1 MSILPSPLNA
11 FHQARRG
18 ILRQISGRGWHQSLR
33 SLHLQ
38 GARWLLLAAAVSAL
52 CMAPAFGME
61 GYSSAVDRIS
71 RGETIT
77 ITSPM
82 PLKPAPGE
90 KIKLILIDEE
100 GRPIAEQ
107 LEPQAESADANPQS
121 LTFTLPVDLKASRYT
136 AHVQISSDQAKS
148 VPTSAAVV
156 FGSSKQRVL
165 MVDPEQGSLAP
176 TIQSINPPIAYPQ
189 KDGTFRLEING
200 SGFSPNPED
209 NVLRLYAKDGSE
221 ADFRFLSELG
231 VCWQQGST
239 TKQECRKDW
248 STGNKISTRQLVV
261 HLKKPKDAG
270 NQSMFGLGIRI
281 GDKTSSPEVLKIML
295 SDQGRWIPLVV
306 SLGILAVLATIAIFA
321 LGSNTKTTNVIGLQ
335 QKKIFG
341 ALLIDPETNTF
352 SLSRAQFLLWTG
364 VAVFG
369 YFYLFLASWLVQG
382 RLQFF
387 DVPDGLPGIVM
398 ISAATTSFASGITN
412 TKGSKG
418 SGLINPS
425 WSDFLS
431 AGGSVLPER
440 LQFAIWTL
448 IGAGAYLVVT
458 IAQDPGTLETLPA
471 LPPGFL
477 QLSGISSLG
486 YLGGKLARNPGPV
499 IKQIVAENVS
509 SNPAEAGALK
519 LTLTG
524 SHLSK
529 DLRFRLQKAAEN
541 SEQPFISSWEF
552 APDTLAVKLLA
563 DGDPGEEGNKAEITI
578 TPKTPEENY
587 WCKCD
592 TTKLP
597 KHFHLRVY
605 NPDGQWADWQFN
617 PITLPKAPGTS
628 SSA

>member
-1 MSILPSPLNA
+1 MSILPSPLSA
-11 FHQARRG
+11 FHQAQRC
-18 ILRQISGRGWHQSLR
+18 ILRQISGRGWHQPLR
-33 SLHLQ
+33 SLHRQ

-77 ITSPM
+77 ITSTM
-82 PLKPAPGE
+82 PLKPAAGE
-90 KIKLILIDEE
+90 TVRLILSDEE
-100 GRPIAEQ
+100 GRPIARQ
-107 LEPQAESADANPQS
+107 LEAQTESADANPQS
-121 LTFTLPVDLKASRYT
+121 LTFTLPADLKASRYT
-136 AHVQISSDQAKS
+136 AQVQISSAQGKS
-148 VPTSAAVV
+148 VPASGAVV
-156 FGSSKQRVL
+156 FGSSKQRLL
-165 MVDPEQGSLAP
+165 MVDPEQGAPAP

-189 KDGTFRLEING
+189 KDGTYRLKING
-200 SGFSPNPED
+200 TGFSPTPED
-209 NVLRLYAKDGSE
+209 NVLRLYAKDDNEGG
-221 ADFRFLSELG
+221 FRFLSELG
-231 VCWQQGST
+231 VCWQQDST
-239 TKQECRKDW
+239 AKQECRNDW
-248 STGNKISTRQLVV
+248 STGKKISSRQLVV
-261 HLKKPKDAG
+261 QLKKPQDVG
-270 NQSMFGLGIRI
+270 NQAVFGLGIRI
-281 GDKTSSPEVLKIML
+281 GDKTSSPEVQTITL
-295 SDQGRWIPLVV
+295 SDRGRWLPLVV
-306 SLGILAVLATIAIFA
+306 SLGILAVLAAIAIFA
-321 LGSNTKTTNVIGLQ
+321 LGSSAKKANVIGLPP
-335 QKKIFG
+335 QKVID

-382 RLQFF
+382 RLHFF

-418 SGLINPS
+418 SGSINPS

-448 IGAGAYLVVT
+448 IGASAYLVVT
-458 IAQDPGTLETLPA
+458 IAQDPGTIETLPT

-486 YLGGKLARNPGPV
+486 YLGGKLARNPGPLINE
-499 IKQIVAENVS
+499 IKAENVS

-529 DLRFRLQKAAEN
+529 DLRFRLQKAAED
-541 SEQPFISSWEF
+541 SEKPFISSWEF
-552 APDTLAVKLLA
+552 APDTLAVKLLPEGA
-563 DGDPGEEGNKAEITI
+563 PAEEANSAEITI

-587 WCKCD
+587 WCKGD

-605 NPDGQWADWQFN
+605 NPDGQWADWQFY
-617 PITLPKAPGTS
+617 PITLPKAPEDS